1 MDWTEVIRHYD
12 IVESEIELR
21 TGKKFG
27 LAQIKDIN
35 ALVDAMGPEDFGP
48 DERLPYWSSLWPVA
62 KSLANYIIEN
72 PSVING
78 PAIEL
83 GCGLGL
89 VSLTIASLNIEILAT
104 DYEPEAIALTTHNA
118 SINGLR
124 VGVRQWDW
132 RETETM
138 SDRFS
143 TIVGADLLYEPR
155 NIEPVASAISSL
167 IKPGGRALIA
177 DPNRPHW
184 PQFQEMLVQNG
195 LEVTII
201 RLQSHVI
208 VDAKSGI
215 DATIRPASGPDLHD
229 G

>member
-1 MDWTEVIRHYD
+1 MDWDEIKQRYD
-12 IVESEIELR
+12 LVESDIELHSDI
-21 TGKKFG
+21 KFR
-27 LAQIKDIN
+27 LARIRDIN
-35 ALVDAMGPEDFGP
+35 ALVDAMGPEDFGS

-62 KSLANYIIEN
+62 ESLANYIVDN
-72 PSVING
+72 PSTVKG

-89 VSLTIASLNIEILAT
+89 VSLTMAKLNVEILAT
-104 DYEPEAIALTTHNA
+104 DYEPEAIAFTKHNA
-118 SINGLR
+118 RINELR
-124 VGVRQWDW
+124 VGVKQWDW
-132 RETETM
+132 RQIETM
-138 SDRFS
+138 RARFS

-155 NIEPVASAISSL
+155 NIEPVASAVSHL

-184 PQFQEMLVQNG
+184 PQFQDMLIQAG

-208 VDAKSGI
+208 VDAKRRI
-215 DATIRPASGPDLHD
+215 DATIGLASALDLRD